1 MVTNPLTPSRGAE
14 SSKVT
19 VTYYILQKTLGGV
32 GGHRSADAVAATP
45 TLDNAKQRDTQVLN
59 DKHSGGRFLKNK
71 DFKLQPPAMF
81 HCFSG
86 SDIVAVAL
94 TVTVILADMLR
105 DEQSLGQQG
114 SVACH
119 PE

>member
-1 MVTNPLTPSRGAE
+1 MLS
-14 SSKVT
+14 
-19 VTYYILQKTLGGV
+19 
-32 GGHRSADAVAATP
+32 
-45 TLDNAKQRDTQVLN
+45 
-59 DKHSGGRFLKNK
+59 DKHCGGPFQKKNK
-71 DFKLQPPAMF
+71 KLKPPAMF

-86 SDIVAVAL
+86 SDIVAIAL